1 MTKPEAVTQE
11 DRDAAAAY
19 FKATGGSIMGINA
32 ARGNMDESTIVQAFA
47 RHRIAAEQRG
57 MERERERCAGIA
69 KVAWLKGGLNSPID
83 ADEAQNLCEII
94 AQAIRQGEQA

>member
-1 MTKPEAVTQE
+1 MTKQEAVTQE
-11 DRDAAAAY
+11 DRDE
-19 FKATGGSIMGINA
+19 ATDFATRYLYPNCQGVRSVLA
-32 ARGNMDESTIVQAFA
+32 QAFA

-57 MERERERCAGIA
+57 MERERARCAGIA